1 MLWIKPFSFF
11 FFFPNGWCTWRLF
24 DHSLSIVIQFNRS
37 FATVP
42 ILNTFSLKI
51 SLYPCFVQPCGLSP
65 LFLKPGL
72 IGYSDTFGLINAKQK
87 MHSRMSFQITSQ
99 GEISFLFF
107 SAPHSQDSV
116 WWTCVAHPLPQ
127 CCCNSLFIFFT
138 FYYDLSFLIIKA
150 TCHLSLFG
158 FILLVCLSVLK
169 WPFSIQ
175 HLSTKC

>member
-72 IGYSDTFGLINAKQK
+72 IGYSDSVHFWTHQCQTENAFTYVFSN
-87 MHSRMSFQITSQ
+87 H
-99 GEISFLFF
+99 ISGWNLFSIFF
-107 SAPHSQDSV
+107 STTFPRL
-116 WWTCVAHPLPQ
+116 CVVNL
-127 CCCNSLFIFFT
+127 CRS
-138 FYYDLSFLIIKA
+138 S
-150 TCHLSLFG
+150 SS
-158 FILLVCLSVLK
+158 SVL
-169 WPFSIQ
+169 
-175 HLSTKC
+175 L